1 MNNNFS
7 LDKLKNK
14 TIDKSKLDPNNEL
27 DAALL
32 KLDDV
37 YQQIQDIEDNIKL
50 LTVKKEQLQDDA
62 EMMEYLL
69 MHKMNKQSRM
79 QDLMK

>member
-7 LDKLKNK
+7 FDKLKNK

-32 KLDDV
+32 KLDDA